1 MMRIIEHSMVET
13 IRRKDMSD
21 TWKLSP
27 KGCAIVAML
36 DAKIIDDI
44 NDERLNDFWRSFQL
58 SMLKCDYIKLKEDN
72 NE

>member
-1 MMRIIEHSMVET
+1 MMRITKHSMVET

-27 KGCAIVAML
+27 KGCAIAAML

-58 SMLKCDYIKLKEDN
+58 SMLKCGYIKLKEDN